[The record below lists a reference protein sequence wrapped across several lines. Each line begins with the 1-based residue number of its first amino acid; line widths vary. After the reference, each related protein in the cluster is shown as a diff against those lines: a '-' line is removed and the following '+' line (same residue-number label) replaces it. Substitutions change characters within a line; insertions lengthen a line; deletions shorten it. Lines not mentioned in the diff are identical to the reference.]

1 MLIIEIENYTQ
12 QLAAILSY
20 FKQEADNQKTSA
32 VIPIDALSQ
41 YMDREGM
48 GIKPDVIKDL
58 IANDPIVKNLV
69 KSFDGDKITIDTI
82 VEPKDGDMDNIA
94 STDAVSRMAKKAL
107 NRRSK

>member
-48 GIKPDVIKDL
+48 GINPDVIKDL
-58 IANDPIVKNLV
+58 ITNDPIVRNLV

>member
-12 QLAAILSY
+12 QLAAILNY

-32 VIPIDALSQ
+32 VIPISALSD
-41 YMDREGM
+41 YLDREGM
-48 GIKPDVIKDL
+48 SINPDVIKDL
-58 IANDPIVKNLV
+58 VKNDPIIRNLV

-94 STDAVSRMAKKAL
+94 STDAVSKMAKKAL

>member
-1 MLIIEIENYTQ
+1 MLVIEIENYTQ

-41 YMDREGM
+41 YMDLEGM
-48 GIKPDVIKDL
+48 GINQDVIKDL
-58 IANDPIVKNLV
+58 ITNDPIVKNLV

>member
-48 GIKPDVIKDL
+48 GINPDVIKDL